1 MNRLA
6 SWAAAAAV
14 IVPTSALALAV
25 DVSGRV
31 DYSHSTYAGSG
42 PGTSLSDTQSFA
54 TPVTP
59 DVITDFAV
67 AAPVLDNIHSF
78 VVVSAGDGWMRAVG
92 SAISVVNATPDGVE
106 TGATTRYNFHFR
118 VQDTVTIDAPNRTGQ
133 PGTAVLG
140 FNIDGVLS
148 ASSDVWV
155 PHSDG
160 YACGIARFG
169 ATLQGTTSVSAYG
182 GGNVFARYSGCSLDP
197 DEPPSLGFDDFLGG
211 LIDFTYG
218 TPIHLDF
225 WLLAEGRA
233 RAASDWEDGLA
244 AASVMVADFGRTI
257 TWAGVSDLRD
267 GFGNPVDDFTA
278 LSSRGADFRFAV
290 AAPGVD
296 GTVPEPS
303 TLLLAAAAAALALRR
318 QVRRRAASSRPG

>member
-1 MNRLA
+1 MGRL
-6 SWAAAAAV
+6 SNWAAAAAL
-14 IVPTSALALAV
+14 IVPSWALALAV

-31 DYSHSTYAGSG
+31 DYSHSTYAGTGS
-42 PGTSLSDTQSFA
+42 GTSLRDTQSFA
-54 TPVTP
+54 TSVAPGVVTG
-59 DVITDFAV
+59 FSV

-92 SAISVVNATPDGVE
+92 SAIAVVNATADGVE
-106 TGATTRYNFHFR
+106 TGANTRYDFYFR

-133 PGTAVLG
+133 PGTGVIG
-140 FNIDGVLS
+140 FNVDGVLS
-148 ASSDVWV
+148 ASTDVWF
-155 PHSDG
+155 PRSNGH
-160 YACGIARFG
+160 ACGAAHFG
-169 ATLQGTTSVSAYG
+169 ATLQGNTSASASG
-182 GGNVFARYSGCSLDP
+182 GGNVFARESACSLDP

-218 TPIHLDF
+218 TPIQLDF

-233 RAASDWEDGLA
+233 SASSAWEDGLA

-267 GFGNPVDDFTA
+267 EFGNPVDDFTA